1 MLSYQA
7 DMNSLSDEKT
17 LLKVVF
23 IFSLFTIIVISST
36 VGLALMGFGLLY
48 MILIYGEKNSVFEFS
63 KGRYDWGKTFGFG
76 LILTFGFMVG
86 SAGIFSVIS
95 QQPFDMFSTIKL
107 LSSQSGVPITIDN
120 PIVRLLIWGI
130 TIPVLESLFF
140 LGVIGKQLA
149 NFLKVKGLDLK
160 NGRAINTLIVILMVG
175 ASATVFHLAA
185 DVTTETALF
194 VDFLFF
200 SFSMAIVL
208 KLDELKQ
215 ATALHGI
222 INIFK
227 TAQELGLTKVFGI

>member
-1 MLSYQA
+1 M
-7 DMNSLSDEKT
+7 DRLSDEKT

-63 KGRYDWGKTFGFG
+63 RGGKYDWGKTFGFA
-76 LILTFGFMVG
+76 LILTFTFMVG
-86 SAGIFSVIS
+86 SAGIFSVVN
-95 QQPFDMFSTIKL
+95 QQPFNLMSTIDL
-107 LSSQSGVPITIDN
+107 LSSPNRVPITIDN
-120 PIVRLLIWGI
+120 PIIRILIWGI

-185 DVTTETALF
+185 DVTTETALM

-208 KLDELKQ
+208 KLQELKQ
-215 ATALHGI
+215 ATAVHGI
-222 INIFK
+222 INTFK
-227 TAQELGLTKVFGI
+227 MILQLGLFAI